1 MKTVI
6 KKIEGII
13 VNETPYGETS
23 KVLQIF
29 TRELGIISVMG
40 KGVKSMKSRLRPF
53 TIKFTYGFFYLY
65 YKEDKLSILKEVDL
79 INPFK
84 TIKSDIL
91 TISYLSYLSELS
103 TQVYKHSM
111 NPLVYDLFIKVLNKM
126 EQGMNPLILTNIL
139 EIKYLDFLGVQLY
152 LEGCVLCGSKNNI
165 VTLDADS
172 GGYVCKTCYRNQ
184 IIVSQRTIKLIRL
197 YNYVDLLS
205 ISKININEEVARE
218 INFFLNRYY
227 EKYTGLYLQS
237 KQFLN
242 QMLKIQN

>member
-23 KVLQIF
+23 KVMQIF
-29 TRELGIISVMG
+29 TKELGIISVMG

-53 TIKFTYGFFYLY
+53 TMKFTYGFFYLY

-79 INPFK
+79 IDSFK
-84 TIKSDIL
+84 RIKSDIL

-111 NPLVYDLFIKVLNKM
+111 ESLVYDLFIQVLNKM

-165 VTLDADS
+165 VTIDADS
-172 GGYVCKTCYRNQ
+172 GGYVCKKCYRNQ
-184 IIVSQRTIKLIRL
+184 IVVSQKTIKLIRM
-197 YNYVDLLS
+197 YYYVDVFS
-205 ISKININEEVARE
+205 ISKISISEEVARE